1 MRHHDKTIL
10 PQFRLDPEPIT
21 RVIFADHGKG
31 DTHANLGC
39 RVDRDESHLGFVAD
53 RSAEVID
60 KIAAANGWSAATV
73 KTMLHRLV
81 RKGALST
88 EQVGKK
94 YLYKPA
100 VRRDACVRQAS
111 RSFLERVFGGDATPA
126 LIHLVKT
133 TKLSPKMRP
142 RFAPY

>member
-1 MRHHDKTIL
+1 MQISDAEWTVMNL
-10 PQFRLDPEPIT
+10 VWSSSPIE
-21 RVIFADHGKG
+21 A
-31 DTHANLGC
+31 
-39 RVDRDESHLGFVAD
+39 
-53 RSAEVID
+53 AEVINR
-60 KIAAANGWSAATV
+60 IAAANGWSAATV

-88 EQVGKK
+88 EQMGKK

-111 RSFLERVFGGDATPA
+111 RSFLDRVFGGEATPA

-133 TKLSPKMRP
+133 AKLSSKDAADIRAMLDQKINKTERDL
-142 RFAPY
+142 